1 MPDAHEFYTVQAKGA
16 DRLPVVVFQ
25 PHGKSQRRARSANFV
40 GQECPAHTT
49 SVESCSRCVSPSRVV
64 LELKPWK
71 SIWLTG
77 PTNYSGIITRSQK
90 RATPAAAKSPP
101 CGASSHLFSE

>member
-25 PHGKSQRRARSANFV
+25 PHGKSQRHARSASFV
-40 GQECPAHTT
+40 GQECPTHTAT
-49 SVESCSRCVSPSRVV
+49 LESCSRCVSPSRVV

-77 PTNYSGIITRSQK
+77 PTNCSGIITRS
-90 RATPAAAKSPP
+90 RTRGMIRAAKSLP
-101 CGASSHLFSE
+101 CEGSSPLCWG